1 MTEITRNRNEHTRSV
16 KCSHFGIF
24 SVVSRPY
31 VKLFMITYL
40 VNGSSRN
47 LTPRNTVRDA
57 FMNKYIHVREVIFRL
72 SRDVSLR
79 RPCSKP
85 LIASATATSRNLTS
99 APRGCKIVC
108 KRFHFSTTAKRVTSP
123 TSGFPPKCKQALKV
137 SLNFQHSVMTK

>member
-1 MTEITRNRNEHTRSV
+1 MTEITRNRNGHTRSV

-24 SVVSRPY
+24 SVGSRPY

-47 LTPRNTVRDA
+47 LPPRNTTCDA

-72 SRDVSLR
+72 PRDASLK
-79 RPCSKP
+79 RPCSKF

-108 KRFHFSTTAKRVTSP
+108 KRVLFFEDGQAGYLIYQWFP
-123 TSGFPPKCKQALKV
+123 TS
-137 SLNFQHSVMTK
+137 M